1 MKSILPSIF
10 MLLFSGSLLAQCV
23 PHAGF
28 SGSGIAFYPAQLD
41 PIFTCVGCG
50 DQEVVISLQTFA
62 DTTLSVELSPGNP
75 PLDVTVFADF
85 FRLDSIAGL
94 PAGLSYTTDAAFDT
108 TYDVVLNPF
117 GYWINPGDTTNG
129 FTPTPGCITISGA
142 EADWNAAVNGGPNS
156 DGLYPLTIFIDARA
170 ANFEPTAIGGIVGFN
185 TWLTEMGVL
194 LDAFG
199 DPNFTPNGIK
209 FEGKTLNVRPSGVGI
224 NELNSGEFSMVENR
238 PNPFSNNTTI
248 AFEMA
253 AAGQQVEFTVYNLL
267 GNLIHSQSVSAMKGL
282 NTIEF
287 FANGLSSGIYLYT
300 ISNAETTVTR
310 KMVIE

>member
-1 MKSILPSIF
+1 MKAFIPSIV
-10 MLLFSGSLLAQCV
+10 LVLFTGSLFAQCV
-23 PHAGF
+23 PVPGF
-28 SGSGIAFYPAQLD
+28 SGSGIAFQPVQLD
-41 PIFTCVGCG
+41 PVYTCAGCG

-62 DTTLSVELSPGNP
+62 DTTLSVELTPGNP

-94 PAGLSYTTDAAFDT
+94 PAGLTYTTNSAFDT
-108 TYDVVLNPF
+108 TFDAVLNPF
-117 GYWINPGDTTNG
+117 GYWINDGDTTNG
-129 FTPTPGCITISGA
+129 FTPATGCIAISGS
-142 EADWNAAVNGGPNS
+142 EADWNAAVNGGPNN

-209 FEGKTLNVRPSGVGI
+209 FEGKTLDVRPSGVGI
-224 NELNSGEFSMVENR
+224 RELNESDFSMVENR
-238 PNPFSNNTTI
+238 PNPFSNSTTI
-248 AFEMA
+248 AFELA
-253 AAGQQVEFTVYNLL
+253 TEGQQIEFSVYNLL
-267 GNLIHSQSVSAMKGL
+267 GNQIHSQAVQASKGL

-287 FANGLSSGIYLYT
+287 TAKGLSSGIYLYT
-300 ISNAETTVTR
+300 ISNAETMVTR